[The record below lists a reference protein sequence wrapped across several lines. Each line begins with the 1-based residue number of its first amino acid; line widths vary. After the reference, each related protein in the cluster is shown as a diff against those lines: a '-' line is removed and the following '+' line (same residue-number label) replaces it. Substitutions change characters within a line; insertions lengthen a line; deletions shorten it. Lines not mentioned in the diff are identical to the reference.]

1 MQEKNFWI
9 LMSVLVIILSSVCV
23 LLVGYMYFIVLPRPK
38 IAAPTPIVNSTK
50 TPIINAN
57 YGENGTKFP
66 TIALSISSPTPSNTA
81 VPPTTTITPQ
91 AGLSPEEFI
100 RSYYSLINQRQYQT
114 TFAMLSDS
122 FKDRKHCCNPDGSY
136 KFGPYEEWWD
146 SVSEVTI
153 ISVDTNGWD
162 NTSAIVVV
170 MINFYMNDGRI
181 VDSTH
186 TFDLKADPLRK
197 SWLIE

>member
-9 LMSVLVIILSSVCV
+9 LMSILVIVLSSICV
-23 LLVGYMYFIVLPRPK
+23 LLVGYMYFYVLPSPK

-50 TPIINAN
+50 TPIITAN
-57 YGENGTKFP
+57 YGENGTIFP
-66 TIALSISSPTPSNTA
+66 TIALSISSPTPSITA
-81 VPPTTTITPQ
+81 VPPTTTTAAQ
-91 AGLSPEEFI
+91 SGLSPEEFI

-136 KFGPYEEWWD
+136 KFRPYEEWWD
-146 SVSEVTI
+146 SISEVKI
-153 ISVDTNGWD
+153 ISVDTIGWD
-162 NTSAIVVV
+162 NRSAKVV
-170 MINFYMNDGRI
+170 IRIRYYMNDGRI

>member
-1 MQEKNFWI
+1 
-9 LMSVLVIILSSVCV
+9 MSILVIVLSSICV
-23 LLVGYMYFIVLPRPK
+23 LLVGYMYFYVLPRPK
-38 IAAPTPIVNSTK
+38 IAAPTPIVTSTN
-50 TPIINAN
+50 TPIITAN
-57 YGENGTKFP
+57 YNAANGTIFP
-66 TIALSISSPTPSNTA
+66 TIALSISSPTPGNTA
-81 VPPTTTITPQ
+81 IPPTTTIAPQ
-91 AGLSPEEFI
+91 SGLSPEEFI
-100 RSYYSLINQRQYQT
+100 RSYYSLINQRQYQP

-153 ISVDTNGWD
+153 ISVDTQGWD
-162 NTSAIVVV
+162 NKSAKVV
-170 MINFYMNDGRI
+170 IRIRYYMNDGRI

-186 TFDLKADPLRK
+186 TFDLKADSLRK

>member
-1 MQEKNFWI
+1 
-9 LMSVLVIILSSVCV
+9 
-23 LLVGYMYFIVLPRPK
+23 MYFFVLPRPK

-50 TPIINAN
+50 TPIINDN

-66 TIALSISSPTPSNTA
+66 TIALFISSPTPSNTA

-122 FKDRKHCCNPDGSY
+122 FKDRLHCCNPDGSY
-136 KFGPYEEWWD
+136 KFGSYEEWWD

-153 ISVDTNGWD
+153 FSVDTQGWD
-162 NTSAIVVV
+162 NMTAKVV
-170 MINFYMNDGRI
+170 IRISYFMNDGRI

-186 TFDLKADPLRK
+186 TFDLIADPLRK

>member
-1 MQEKNFWI
+1 
-9 LMSVLVIILSSVCV
+9 MSILVIGLSSICV
-23 LLVGYMYFIVLPRPK
+23 LLVGYMYFFVLPRPK
-38 IAAPTPIVNSTK
+38 IAAPTPIINSTK
-50 TPIINAN
+50 TPIITPNYNAVN
-57 YGENGTKFP
+57 ATKLP

-81 VPPTTTITPQ
+81 VLPTTTTPS
-91 AGLSPEEFI
+91 GLSPEEFI

-122 FKDRKHCCNPDGSY
+122 FKDKKHCCNPDGSY
-136 KFGPYEEWWD
+136 EFGPYEEWWD

-153 ISVDTNGWD
+153 ISVDTQGWD
-162 NTSAIVVV
+162 NTSAKVVV
-170 MINFYMNDGRI
+170 RISYYMNDGRI

-186 TFDLKADPLRK
+186 TFDLHADPLSK

>member
-1 MQEKNFWI
+1 
-9 LMSVLVIILSSVCV
+9 MSILVIVLSSICV
-23 LLVGYMYFIVLPRPK
+23 LLVGYMYFYVLPSPK

-50 TPIINAN
+50 TPIITAN
-57 YGENGTKFP
+57 YGENGTIFP
-66 TIALSISSPTPSNTA
+66 TIALSISSPTPSITA
-81 VPPTTTITPQ
+81 VPPTTTTAAQ
-91 AGLSPEEFI
+91 SGLSPEEFI

-136 KFGPYEEWWD
+136 KFRPYEEWWD
-146 SVSEVTI
+146 SISEVKI
-153 ISVDTNGWD
+153 ISVDTIGWD
-162 NTSAIVVV
+162 NRSAKVV
-170 MINFYMNDGRI
+170 IRIRYYMNDGRI